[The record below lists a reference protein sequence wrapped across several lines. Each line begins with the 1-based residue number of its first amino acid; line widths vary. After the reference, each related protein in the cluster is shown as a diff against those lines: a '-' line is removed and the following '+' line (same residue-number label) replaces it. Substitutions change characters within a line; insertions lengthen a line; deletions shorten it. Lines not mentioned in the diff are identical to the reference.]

1 VLSFASLLEAKEVF
15 MRSARI
21 TPTALPLSEPLA
33 NQMAKLIPPGM
44 PPPQL
49 FLSVARNAGLFEFMV
64 SSGLIGPTG
73 LMDRRTLP
81 KDVRETLILRTC
93 VATGN
98 DYEFNLHVQTIS
110 ERMGL
115 SMAQIDDIRLDDIS
129 SSLWREDL
137 RILIRVVDSLVKTL
151 KLQNSLYAEA
161 NQHFSEED
169 LIEITQLVGL
179 YTGVAMMVGLIRPEL
194 DRYHPKSVFTTKA
207 I

>member
-1 VLSFASLLEAKEVF
+1 MS
-15 MRSARI
+15 SARI
-21 TPTALPLSEPLA
+21 TPTATPLSEPLA
-33 NQMAKLIPPGM
+33 IQMAKLLPSGM

-93 VATGN
+93 VATVN
-98 DYEFNLHVQTIS
+98 DYEFNIHVQTIS

-115 SMAQIDDIRLDDIS
+115 SMAQIEDVRLEVVS
-129 SSLWREDL
+129 PALWRDDL
-137 RILIRVVDSLVKTL
+137 RILTRVVDSLVKTL
-151 KLQNSLYAEA
+151 KLQDDLYAEA
-161 NQHFSEED
+161 HQHFSEED

>member
-1 VLSFASLLEAKEVF
+1 MS
-15 MRSARI
+15 SARI
-21 TPTALPLSEPLA
+21 TPTATPLSEPLA
-33 NQMAKLIPPGM
+33 IQMAKLIPPGM

-81 KDVRETLILRTC
+81 RDVRETLILRTC

-115 SMAQIDDIRLDDIS
+115 SMAQIEDVRLEVVS
-129 SSLWREDL
+129 PALWRDDL
-137 RILIRVVDSLVKTL
+137 RILTRVVDSLVKTL
-151 KLQNSLYAEA
+151 KLQDDLYAEA
-161 NQHFSEED
+161 HQHFSDED

-194 DRYHPKSVFTTKA
+194 DHYYPKSVFTTKVL
-207 I
+207 